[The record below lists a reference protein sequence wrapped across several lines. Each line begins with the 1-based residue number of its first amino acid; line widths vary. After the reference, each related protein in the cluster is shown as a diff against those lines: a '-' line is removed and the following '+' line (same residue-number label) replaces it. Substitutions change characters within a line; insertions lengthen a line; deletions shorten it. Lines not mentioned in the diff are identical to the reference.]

1 MEQKVQTFKLELEEG
16 MVIQVLQSLA
26 KQPYEVVAKTIKE
39 IEAQVAPQVEV
50 QEPKMKA
57 E

>member
-1 MEQKVQTFKLELEEG
+1 MGQEVQTFKLELEEG
-16 MVIQVLQSLA
+16 MVIQVLQALA

-39 IEAQVAPQVEV
+39 IEGQVAPQVEV